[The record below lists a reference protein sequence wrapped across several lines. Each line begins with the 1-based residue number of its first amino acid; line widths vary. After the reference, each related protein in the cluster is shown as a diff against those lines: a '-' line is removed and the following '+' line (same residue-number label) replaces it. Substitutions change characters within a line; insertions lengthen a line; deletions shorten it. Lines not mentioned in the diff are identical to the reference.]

1 MKNKYLLML
10 IGAVG
15 IIAPNV
21 AVSDPA
27 TAEDDCYKMAVYY
40 RDRGYAM
47 TPTNYGGLGGSGHTV
62 KYTIPVSKGL
72 DYVFLVGRDG
82 NARDI
87 DIYVYDEVGNL
98 ILKDVRADSRAG
110 VKFRSAYNGSV
121 YAYVHLAR
129 ASGLAAYSVMVGRR
143 GNDKGDGG
151 AAADPGTA
159 VPAPETK

>member
-1 MKNKYLLML
+1 MKNKLLRL
-10 IGAVG
+10 ILAVG
-15 IIAPNV
+15 IVVPNI

-47 TPTNYGGLGGSGHTV
+47 TPTNYTGLGGSGHTV
-62 KYTIPVSKGL
+62 KYSIPVSKGL

-110 VKFRSAYNGSV
+110 IKFRSAYNGTAF
-121 YAYVHLAR
+121 AYVHMAR
-129 ASGLAAYSVMVGRR
+129 ASGLAAYAVMVGRR
-143 GNDKGDGG
+143 GNDKGEPAGG
-151 AAADPGTA
+151 ADPGA
-159 VPAPETK
+159 PVPAPADGK